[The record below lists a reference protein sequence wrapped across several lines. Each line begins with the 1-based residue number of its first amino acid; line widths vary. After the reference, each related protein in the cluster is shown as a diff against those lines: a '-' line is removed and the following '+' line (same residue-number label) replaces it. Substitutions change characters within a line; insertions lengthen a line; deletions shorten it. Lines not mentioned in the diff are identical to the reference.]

1 MFFDRGSNEN
11 ELICQRLITP
21 DPLSILVS
29 LDISSTSLIAC
40 LAHSLVSTARDNEIA
55 IHEPPGRRRA
65 NTSSLPRSRAASV
78 VSAESRRADNLEDG
92 NKGYSDS
99 ARSATAAIGRSLL
112 STVSNA
118 TMRAKAY
125 SVGIEDEPASLRP
138 ALLNRASSSRAF
150 PTTAVSGGTFNQHK
164 TPDLSHGD
172 AETMPLPS
180 VELSS
185 IVADENRPPTVLL
198 SRQQLGSFF
207 QSSKAVPTLRTASRF
222 KSTEAPLTDRYGF
235 ICMSSPSS

>member
-1 MFFDRGSNEN
+1 M
-11 ELICQRLITP
+11 
-21 DPLSILVS
+21 
-29 LDISSTSLIAC
+29 IAY
-40 LAHSLVSTARDNEIA
+40 LAHSLVSTARDNDIT
-55 IHEPPGRRRA
+55 IKEPPGRRRA
-65 NTSSLPRSRAASV
+65 NTSSLTRSRAASV
-78 VSAESRRADNLEDG
+78 ASAESRRTDNQENG

-125 SVGIEDEPASLRP
+125 SVGTEEQPVNSRP

-150 PTTAVSGGTFNQHK
+150 PTTAVSGGTFNHHK
-164 TPDLSHGD
+164 TPDLSQSD
-172 AETMPLPS
+172 TETMPLPS

-235 ICMSSPSS
+235 ICKSF

>member
-1 MFFDRGSNEN
+1 MN
-11 ELICQRLITP
+11 ELKVQRLITP

-29 LDISSTSLIAC
+29 LDIHSTSLIAV
-40 LAHSLVSTARDNEIA
+40 LAHSLVSTARDKDIA
-55 IHEPPGRRRA
+55 IKEPPGRRRA
-65 NTSSLPRSRAASV
+65 DTASLARSRAASV
-78 VSAESRRADNLEDG
+78 VSAEKRRTDNEDNASR
-92 NKGYSDS
+92 GYSDS

-118 TMRAKAY
+118 TTRAKTY
-125 SVGIEDEPASLRP
+125 SVGLEDESVLSRP
-138 ALLNRASSSRAF
+138 ALLNRASSSRAY
-150 PTTAVSGGTFNQHK
+150 PTTAVSGGTFNHHK
-164 TPDLSHGD
+164 TPDLSQFD
-172 AETMPLPS
+172 TETMPLPS

-222 KSTEAPLTDRYGF
+222 KSGETPLTDRYGF
-235 ICMSSPSS
+235 ICEEYSSISSQQLTV

>member
-1 MFFDRGSNEN
+1 
-11 ELICQRLITP
+11 
-21 DPLSILVS
+21 
-29 LDISSTSLIAC
+29 
-40 LAHSLVSTARDNEIA
+40 VSTARDNDITVK
-55 IHEPPGRRRA
+55 EPPGRRRA
-65 NTSSLPRSRAASV
+65 TSSLTRSRAASI
-78 VSAESRRADNLEDG
+78 
-92 NKGYSDS
+92 GYSDT

-125 SVGIEDEPASLRP
+125 SVGTEDEPAPSRP
-138 ALLNRASSSRAF
+138 TLLNRASSSRAF
-150 PTTAVSGGTFNQHK
+150 PTTAVSGGSFNHHK
-164 TPDLSHGD
+164 TPDLSQGD
-172 AETMPLPS
+172 TDTMPLPS

-222 KSTEAPLTDRYGF
+222 RSSETPLTDRYGF
-235 ICMSSPSS
+235 ICKSSQSQAECDG

>member
-1 MFFDRGSNEN
+1 
-11 ELICQRLITP
+11 
-21 DPLSILVS
+21 V
-29 LDISSTSLIAC
+29 A
-40 LAHSLVSTARDNEIA
+40 
-55 IHEPPGRRRA
+55 
-65 NTSSLPRSRAASV
+65 
-78 VSAESRRADNLEDG
+78 SAESRQADTVENG
-92 NKGYSDS
+92 TKGYTDT

-125 SVGIEDEPASLRP
+125 SVGIEDQPPPSSRP

-150 PTTAVSGGTFNQHK
+150 PTTAVSGGTFNSHK
-164 TPDLSHGD
+164 TPDLSQD
-172 AETMPLPS
+172 NTESMPIPS

-222 KSTEAPLTDRYGF
+222 KSTETPLTDRYGF
-235 ICMSSPSS
+235 ICKS